1 MKKIEMSKA
10 SGSLSEY
17 TRQAR
22 KDPILVVK
30 KGKPVAA
37 LVPIRNADA
46 ETASLSTNPQFL
58 AIIERSR
65 SRRKKHGGISSKEIR
80 KRLGL
85 DT

>member
-1 MKKIEMSKA
+1 MSKA
-10 SGSLSEY
+10 SASLAEY

-22 KDPILVVK
+22 KGPIVVVR

-46 ETASLSTNPQFL
+46 ETASLSTNPHFL

-65 SRRKKHGGISSKEIR
+65 SRRRKHGGVSSKEIR
-80 KRLGL
+80 KRLRL
-85 DT
+85 DR